1 MRKESERTVRK
12 GASETIGAEIGTTVG
27 TEPWVGEEVPS
38 VEEQA
43 EVVREAAMD
52 DVGEKAGGVGGEI
65 VEVVGWDWG
74 SGRVSAA
81 RD

>member
-38 VEEQA
+38 VEESLQGLA
-43 EVVREAAMD
+43 H
-52 DVGEKAGGVGGEI
+52 GSWGGVQ
-65 VEVVGWDWG
+65 
-74 SGRVSAA
+74 R
-81 RD
+81 